1 MTTPKSLCRRMSKP
15 QVLLYG
21 QLLLN
26 QQVNE
31 NKLSILQR
39 IRRDPVKWAV
49 LKIMVVDEAIQLS
62 RTNIHRYSKMITS
75 LISMMNT
82 EHLQSSQWSMTEA
95 MTDANAIEQDL
106 FARYCTP
113 DNECS
118 TETTV

>member
-26 QQVNE
+26 QQVYE

-75 LISMMNT
+75 LISTMNT
-82 EHLQSSQWSMTEA
+82 EHLQSSQWSMTE
-95 MTDANAIEQDL
+95 ANAIEQDL